1 MSRLPVIPHSRP
13 SLGDAEAQAAAEVI
27 RSGLISQSE
36 KVAEFERALAE
47 LTGQDHGVAVN
58 SGTAAL
64 FLALKGMGIGAGD
77 EVIFPS
83 YVCTA
88 LWHAV
93 SQSGAA
99 PIPVD
104 IDPETYHPTLGAVT
118 RAITRKT
125 KAVIVP
131 HLFGLPADLSALE
144 KSGVPIIEDCA
155 QTLGAMVRGRP
166 VGSIGDLTVCSFYA
180 TKLITTGEGGMVLG
194 RSAPRMAH
202 VRALRQYDGADAL
215 EPMFNYKLTDMQA
228 ALGLC
233 QVKALPEFIKRRQSI
248 AARYT
253 TVLRGLK
260 ADPPAGIPQHDHVF
274 YRYVVRL
281 PQSVEPA
288 IAAFAKLGVLCKR
301 PVFRPIHKYLK
312 LKGFPGADLAWERA
326 LSIPIYPSLT
336 DAEIERIVGAMR
348 EVLA

>member
-1 MSRLPVIPHSRP
+1 MSRPPVIPHSRP

-27 RSGLISQSE
+27 RSGLISQGE
-36 KVAEFERALAE
+36 KVSELECALAK
-47 LTGQDHGVAVN
+47 LTGQDQGVAVS

-64 FLALKGMGIGAGD
+64 FLALKGLGIGAGD
-77 EVIFPS
+77 EVICPS
-83 YVCTA
+83 YVCAA
-88 LWHAV
+88 LWHAI
-93 SQSGAA
+93 SQSGAT
-99 PIPVD
+99 PVLAD
-104 IDPETYHPTLGAVT
+104 IDPSTYNLSAVAVA

-125 KAVIVP
+125 RAVIVP
-131 HLFGLPADLSALE
+131 HLFGLPADLSTLG
-144 KSGVPIIEDCA
+144 KTGIPIIEDCA

-166 VGSIGDLTVCSFYA
+166 VGSIGDVTVCSFYA

-194 RSAPRMAH
+194 RAAPRMALI
-202 VRALRQYDGADAL
+202 RSLRQYDGADTL

-233 QVKALPEFIKRRQSI
+233 QVKTLPGFIKRRQAI

-253 TVLRGLK
+253 AALRGLK
-260 ADPPAGIPQHDHVF
+260 ADPPADIPQHDHVF

-281 PQSVEPA
+281 PRPVEPA
-288 IAAFAKLGVLCKR
+288 IAAFANLGVLCKR
-301 PVFRPIHKYLK
+301 PVFRPIHRYLD
-312 LKGFPGADLAWERA
+312 LTGFPETDLAWERA

-336 DAEIERIVGAMR
+336 DAEVERIVGAMR